1 VDFNTVL
8 NTLRTLFGQ
17 QEQLVV
23 TQGTVAT
30 NLVEVY
36 RSLGG
41 GWEFRQGKTPLE
53 LIPENT
59 REEMLERTD
68 YWDRTFRD
76 E

>member
-41 GWEFRQGKTPLE
+41 GWAIREGKTPLE

-68 YWDRTFRD
+68 YWDDTFKD
-76 E
+76 